1 MNLRVKK
8 VLENCLGADE
18 GEREEGLG
26 VMVAVP
32 LARGWRGAEGEGI
45 QA

>member
-1 MNLRVKK
+1 MNLSVKK

-18 GEREEGLG
+18 GEREEALG